1 MTLMAIFPFYDN
13 VSQINGCN
21 RAAIRLLA
29 VEANA
34 IADL

>member
-1 MTLMAIFPFYDN
+1 MTLMAVFPFYDD
-13 VSQINGCN
+13 VSQMNSSN

-34 IADL
+34 IADF